1 MKGLEVFPFDTDGK
15 RHVLSRAEVAK
26 IATKDSFH
34 ELNNMRNPPRL
45 VNLRVNKCTSM
56 FNILLLTGHLH
67 FSK

>member
-34 ELNNMRNPPRL
+34 ELNNMRKSPRL
-45 VNLRVNKCTSM
+45 VNLRVNKCT
-56 FNILLLTGHLH
+56 
-67 FSK
+67 